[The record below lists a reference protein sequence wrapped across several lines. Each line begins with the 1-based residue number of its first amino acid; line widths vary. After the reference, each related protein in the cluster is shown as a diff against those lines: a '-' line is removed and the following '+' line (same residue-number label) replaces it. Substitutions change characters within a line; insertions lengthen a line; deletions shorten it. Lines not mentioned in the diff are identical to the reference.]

1 MEQICLV
8 CTAVSTEPHYGADV
22 CRACAAFFRRRVF
35 SRFPAKCDQ
44 VGTCEITSEREVR
57 QCKACRME
65 KCLKIGMQVSNVQN
79 KRDKH
84 DNEKIFGNR
93 RSELSEK
100 SLAPACYSKVN
111 VLPLE
116 LQCSSSSSDYD
127 YNSMRLKS
135 LHLNFTEMLQLR
147 KRIFP
152 RRRVTRSLHHAEA
165 LTIFRKDVKLAADWI
180 NNTFPELSQCLEPS
194 QQKILFRNFYLKW
207 TVFEPAYLA
216 VLLGK
221 PNTYHLPTGDIVDEV
236 GIYYTRHLGTPPSYS
251 LDEVSRI
258 FSPYWTDFRNTLVDP
273 VIDAKLSIHEFLLL
287 CSICLFDVGLDGQ
300 SEECIQFCQK
310 ARQELFRE
318 LNVVCKH
325 LCESTKSSE
334 NSCFRFAQNMLLLP
348 SIQRGIDVFE
358 EELQLGG
365 LYKLIS
371 TSTDDWYAMVDGPSF
386 EKKELKVNNL

>member
-8 CTAVSTEPHYGADV
+8 CGAISTEPHYGADV

-35 SRFPAKCDQ
+35 SRFPAKCDR

-65 KCLKIGMQVSNVQN
+65 KCLKIGMQVSNVQS

-84 DNEKIFGNR
+84 DNEKIIR
-93 RSELSEK
+93 RIVEESEK
-100 SLAPACYSKVN
+100 SLVPACYSKVN
-111 VLPLE
+111 TIPAE
-116 LQCSSSSSDYD
+116 LQCSSNFE
-127 YNSMRLKS
+127 YNNMRLKS
-135 LHLNFTEMLQLR
+135 LHRNFTEMLHLR
-147 KRIFP
+147 KRAFP
-152 RRRVTRSLHHAEA
+152 RRKTQRTLHHAEA

-180 NNTFPELSQCLEPS
+180 NSTFPELSQLDAS
-194 QQKILFRNFYLKW
+194 QLKLLFRNFYLKW

-221 PNTYHLPTGDIVDEV
+221 PNTYHLPTGDVVDEV

-300 SEECIQFCQK
+300 SDECILFCQK

-318 LNVVCKH
+318 LNEICKH
-325 LCESTKSSE
+325 VCDKSE
-334 NSCFRFAQNMLLLP
+334 NYCFRFAQDMMLLP

-371 TSTDDWYAMVDGPSF
+371 TSTDDWYAMVDGPNF
-386 EKKELKVNNL
+386 EKEQGTRN